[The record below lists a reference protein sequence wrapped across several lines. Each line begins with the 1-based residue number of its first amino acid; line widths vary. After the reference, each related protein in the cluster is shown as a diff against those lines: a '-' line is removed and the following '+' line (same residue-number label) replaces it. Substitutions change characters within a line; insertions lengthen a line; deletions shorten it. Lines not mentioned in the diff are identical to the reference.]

1 MTYAYHPTE
10 AQIDFIY
17 DLIEHRQKRAGALE
31 PQADVVMARSADLF
45 ENYLDLVITIHH
57 VFHNAE
63 GLNPDER
70 ESAVMLL
77 AHWMDCFHVQ
87 ASTNSPDTEGHLI
100 KMHTLLHEARLK
112 GPPGWFY
119 DKASLQDLFDQYDR
133 DYIGQFKVTDSSK
146 QFKFFDQNGYATGD
160 LSTLVLTVPDN
171 ILRTEILQ
179 MTFENETATARAI
192 DQLSLANPNAAMR
205 ITALTTAEC
214 ASRFTSTKSPLYN
227 SVILRRYPRT
237 GQYMGNCI
245 DGAFNA
251 AEAPKTSKEFIR
263 APGNLANLMF
273 ESPAYVN
280 RGLPEDMFRH
290 LMAKKASDEYKN
302 HALLLPMIQQVVK
315 MGFPLL
321 RLASACLVNTW
332 LGFDSD
338 DDGLRDSAIFLLS
351 AAQRAPKLS
360 SPNRDALLGLWYIK
374 TAPVSE
380 LLALPL
386 KDETLVFLHEM
397 TRSSEFLQGIKNKT
411 LRDQVIGSD
420 LGL

>member
-57 VFHNAE
+57 VFHNTE

-87 ASTNSPDTEGHLI
+87 ASTNSPDTEEHLI
-100 KMHTLLHEARLK
+100 KMHTLLHEARRK

-119 DKASLQDLFDQYDR
+119 DKASLQDLFDHYDK
-133 DYIGQFKVTDSSK
+133 DYIGQFQVTDSSE
-146 QFKFFDQNGYATGD
+146 QFKFFDQNGHATGD
-160 LSTLVLTVPDN
+160 LSTLVLTVPDY

-179 MTFENETATARAI
+179 MTFENEAATARAI
-192 DQLSLANPNAAMR
+192 DELSLANPNAAMR

-245 DGAFNA
+245 EGAFNA
-251 AEAPKTSKEFIR
+251 AEALKTSKEFIR

-273 ESPAYVN
+273 ENPAYVH

-290 LMAKKASDEYKN
+290 LMAKKPSDEYKN

-321 RLASACLVNTW
+321 NLASACMVNSW
-332 LGFDSD
+332 QGFDAD
-338 DDGLRDSAIFLLS
+338 EEAQKE
-351 AAQRAPKLS
+351 AALFILDAAVLAPKLS
-360 SPNRDALLGLWYIK
+360 TPTRSALLGLWYVK
-374 TAPVSE
+374 TAPESE

-386 KDETLVFLHEM
+386 KDEVRIFLYEM
-397 TRSSEFLQGIKNKT
+397 NRSTAFLQDLKNTKF
-411 LRDQVIGSD
+411 RDQVMGSD